1 MTFSWMLYIFVSF
14 NGSPSLEIKEYK
26 TQEQCRKSGS
36 RIELEIKDMY
46 NVEANTICLYMI
58 QGDYINN

>member
-1 MTFSWMLYIFVSF
+1 MTFSWMLYILVSF
-14 NGSPSLEIKEYK
+14 NGFPSLEIKEYK
-26 TQEQCRKSGS
+26 TQEQCRKSGI